1 MKSLMYFCINKTTK
15 NMKNIINT
23 IGLNKVNFIKG
34 QKGVFRVVSKVKAG
48 FLTVVEF
55 NEFANET
62 FSKDPSQVLGWF
74 KKGAVQSVEFKA
86 EGTKYWL
93 TVFAR
98 VGKKINMVDEDIL
111 RGLKVGTVNSSW
123 SNTDLYS
130 QSQYQS
136 VNAKTW
142 DSFAFVM
149 NEEELVFV

>member
-1 MKSLMYFCINKTTK
+1 
-15 NMKNIINT
+15 MKNIINT
-23 IGLNKVNFIKG
+23 IGLDTVNFIKG
-34 QKGVFRVVSKVKAG
+34 QKGEFRVVSKVKAG
-48 FLTVVEF
+48 FMSVVEF
-55 NEFANET
+55 NEFTNEI

-74 KKGAVQSVEFKA
+74 NKGAIQSVEFKA

-98 VGKKINMVDEDIL
+98 VGKKIKMVDENIL
-111 RGLKVGTVNSSW
+111 RGLKVGVVNPLF

-130 QSQYQS
+130 QHQYQS

-149 NEEELVFV
+149 NEEVLETV

>member
-1 MKSLMYFCINKTTK
+1 
-15 NMKNIINT
+15 MKNIINT
-23 IGLNKVNFIKG
+23 IGLDTVNFIKG
-34 QKGVFRVVSKVKAG
+34 QKGEFRVVSKVKAG
-48 FLTVVEF
+48 FMSVVEF
-55 NEFANET
+55 NEFTNEI

-74 KKGAVQSVEFKA
+74 NKGAIQSVEFKA

-98 VGKKINMVDEDIL
+98 VGKKIKMVDEDIL
-111 RGLKVGTVNSSW
+111 RGLKVGVLNPLF

-130 QSQYQS
+130 QHQYQS

-149 NEEELVFV
+149 NEEVLETV